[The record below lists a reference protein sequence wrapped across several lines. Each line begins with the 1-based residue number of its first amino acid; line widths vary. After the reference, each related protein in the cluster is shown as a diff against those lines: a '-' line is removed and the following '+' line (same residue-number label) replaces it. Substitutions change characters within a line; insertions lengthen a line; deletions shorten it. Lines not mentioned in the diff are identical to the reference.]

1 MAQRVLP
8 SKLLYKISV
17 VASQAH
23 IPPLTAGRAADKDPS
38 TEPELFLITITQ
50 RVSVPHPPDVVWSV
64 LSDPH
69 KVVECIEGSRL
80 GEFHDDGSF
89 DALMAVRFAAIK
101 VSFKARAN
109 LLLDEAARTGRL
121 EAKGSDSRGSTRVQG
136 HAEYS
141 VQPAPEGSLVVLD
154 GQIDIGGALASL
166 ITTGAS
172 IVVDRM
178 TKSFTE
184 SLVST
189 CARLDPNTDSPEE
202 ASPERKPR
210 LGSLFRGAAA
220 RTQGSTEGSRN

>member
-1 MAQRVLP
+1 
-8 SKLLYKISV
+8 
-17 VASQAH
+17 
-23 IPPLTAGRAADKDPS
+23 
-38 TEPELFLITITQ
+38 LITITQ

-69 KVVECIEGSRL
+69 RVVECVEGSRL

-109 LLLDEAARTGRL
+109 LVLDEGARTGRL

-136 HAEYS
+136 HADYS
-141 VQPAPEGSLVVLD
+141 VLPAPDGSVVTLD
-154 GQIDIGGALASL
+154 GNVEIGGALASL

-184 SLVST
+184 SLIST
-189 CARLDPNTDSPEE
+189 CARLDPDSDSPQETDV
-202 ASPERKPR
+202 ERKPR
-210 LGSLFRGAAA
+210 LGNLFRGASA
-220 RTQGSTEGSRN
+220 RTQNSTEGSRN

>member
-1 MAQRVLP
+1 M
-8 SKLLYKISV
+8 
-17 VASQAH
+17 
-23 IPPLTAGRAADKDPS
+23 
-38 TEPELFLITITQ
+38 ITIAQ
-50 RVSVPHPPDVVWSV
+50 RVSVPHPPELVWSI

-69 KVVECIEGSRL
+69 KVVGCIDGSRL

-109 LLLDEAARTGRL
+109 LVLDEEARTGRL

-136 HAEYS
+136 HADYS
-141 VQPAPEGSLVVLD
+141 VVADGDGSLVILE

-184 SLVST
+184 SLIRT
-189 CARLDPNTDSPEE
+189 CATLDPNSETAEPAAD
-202 ASPERKPR
+202 RKPR
-210 LGSLFRGAAA
+210 LGNLFSRVGARA
-220 RTQGSTEGSRN
+220 GSTMEGNSN

>member
-1 MAQRVLP
+1 M
-8 SKLLYKISV
+8 
-17 VASQAH
+17 
-23 IPPLTAGRAADKDPS
+23 
-38 TEPELFLITITQ
+38 ITISQ

-69 KVVECIEGSRL
+69 KVVGCIDGSRL
-80 GEFHDDGSF
+80 GEFHEDGSF

-101 VSFKARAN
+101 VAFKARAN
-109 LLLDEAARTGRL
+109 LVLDEEARAGRL

-136 HAEYS
+136 HADYS
-141 VQPAPEGSLVVLD
+141 VEPSPEGSVVLLD

-184 SLVST
+184 SLITT
-189 CARLDPNTDSPEE
+189 CARLDPNSDSLPEAE
-202 ASPERKPR
+202 SEPKSR
-210 LGSLFRGAAA
+210 LGNLFRGAGS
-220 RTQGSTEGSRN
+220 RTQTTTEGSRN

>member
-1 MAQRVLP
+1 M
-8 SKLLYKISV
+8 
-17 VASQAH
+17 
-23 IPPLTAGRAADKDPS
+23 
-38 TEPELFLITITQ
+38 ITITQ

-69 KVVECIEGSRL
+69 KVVGCIDGSRL

-109 LLLDEAARTGRL
+109 LVLDEDARTGRL

-136 HAEYS
+136 HADYS
-141 VQPAPEGSLVVLD
+141 VQSAADGSVVILD

-178 TKSFTE
+178 TKSFSE
-184 SLVST
+184 SLIST
-189 CARLDPNTDSPEE
+189 CARLDPNTAGLQE
-202 ASPERKPR
+202 AGTERKPR
-210 LGSLFRGAAA
+210 LGNLFRGAGA
-220 RTQGSTEGSRN
+220 RVGSSTEGSGN